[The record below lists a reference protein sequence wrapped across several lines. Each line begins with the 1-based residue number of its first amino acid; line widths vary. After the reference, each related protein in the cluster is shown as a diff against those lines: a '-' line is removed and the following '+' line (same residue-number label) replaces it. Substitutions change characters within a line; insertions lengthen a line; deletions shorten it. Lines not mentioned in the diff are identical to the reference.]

1 MEKKKSTKKNFLF
14 IFALLGIFFSFF
26 QPTCGAFTRVTD
38 SGDGCPDWPTC
49 FGSWVPPLNDIHAII
64 EWSHRTSGTLF
75 GIVSIFLVV
84 FSYLVYKKFNFTVKI
99 YSFTLLLIIIVG
111 GIGGAVVLSE
121 LNPAIRTVHLAG
133 AQTVAAL
140 MVATF
145 IIQYIKSVETENKL
159 KKLALLTAFLA
170 IASLLSGAYAVWQ
183 GAGSVCYRWPLCDDY
198 FIPRYTNQWIHM
210 IHRIISLGL
219 ILNILL
225 LSIILIKNNSEN
237 VLRKS
242 GFLLLAMG
250 TLQTIIG
257 ATIPMSDF
265 SVWSRSLHLGLATI
279 VWMVTVSIIML
290 IKVKKI

>member
-1 MEKKKSTKKNFLF
+1 
-14 IFALLGIFFSFF
+14 
-26 QPTCGAFTRVTD
+26 
-38 SGDGCPDWPTC
+38 
-49 FGSWVPPLNDIHAII
+49 
-64 EWSHRTSGTLF
+64 
-75 GIVSIFLVV
+75 
-84 FSYLVYKKFNFTVKI
+84 
-99 YSFTLLLIIIVG
+99 
-111 GIGGAVVLSE
+111 
-121 LNPAIRTVHLAG
+121 
-133 AQTVAAL
+133 
-140 MVATF
+140 
-145 IIQYIKSVETENKL
+145 
-159 KKLALLTAFLA
+159 
-170 IASLLSGAYAVWQ
+170 
-183 GAGSVCYRWPLCDDY
+183 
-198 FIPRYTNQWIHM
+198 M

>member
-1 MEKKKSTKKNFLF
+1 
-14 IFALLGIFFSFF
+14 
-26 QPTCGAFTRVTD
+26 
-38 SGDGCPDWPTC
+38 
-49 FGSWVPPLNDIHAII
+49 
-64 EWSHRTSGTLF
+64 
-75 GIVSIFLVV
+75 
-84 FSYLVYKKFNFTVKI
+84 
-99 YSFTLLLIIIVG
+99 
-111 GIGGAVVLSE
+111 
-121 LNPAIRTVHLAG
+121 
-133 AQTVAAL
+133 

-198 FIPRYTNQWIHM
+198 FIPRYTNLCIHM